1 MKIILYLQLKSSKSF
16 IKSKYFN
23 YFSSISSFQ
32 NFVNFRFVEHSA
44 LALAAILEK
53 VSAIMAIRRFIRM
66 TTVKMKNVN
75 LQRNANSVSRNAARG
90 TSVQ

>member
-1 MKIILYLQLKSSKSF
+1 MDIGGGVAVGAAAVAEELLLWWEC
-16 IKSKYFN
+16 
-23 YFSSISSFQ
+23 
-32 NFVNFRFVEHSA
+32 VHSA

-75 LQRNANSVSRNAARG
+75 LQRNANSVSRNTAREFSFSDTG
-90 TSVQ
+90 T

>member
-1 MKIILYLQLKSSKSF
+1 MLRWHSWPGQLLLWWEC
-16 IKSKYFN
+16 
-23 YFSSISSFQ
+23 
-32 NFVNFRFVEHSA
+32 VHSA

-75 LQRNANSVSRNAARG
+75 LQRNANSVSRNRARG
-90 TSVQ
+90 IFVQ